1 MRAITERFRARL
13 RLRIMWSLSLRGGLV
28 GVFIALMSYMGT
40 KIGLLY
46 GASTSVDRLPYL
58 CYGSCRG
65 GYMPRF
71 YLCMLLSFRWLGKGL
86 DELP

>member
-1 MRAITERFRARL
+1 M
-13 RLRIMWSLSLRGGLV
+13 GLAPLWIV
-28 GVFIALMSYMGT
+28 CLTCVVVVAE
-40 KIGLLY
+40 
-46 GASTSVDRLPYL
+46 
-58 CYGSCRG
+58 G